1 MKKILL
7 MGGLFAAMVMT
18 SCNSVKDIPAADLS
32 GEWNVVSIQGDPVNE
47 VEGQEAPFMA
57 FDVVNSR
64 VFGSAGC
71 NRIFGQLY
79 TGEKGTIDLSSL
91 AATRMMCPDM
101 SKEDALLTAL
111 NQVKRF
117 GMNKEGELVLM
128 DQQDR
133 DMVTL
138 VKRTDEITPASL
150 AGEWNIDYL
159 GEMDLASNAQGT
171 YTITF
176 DPTEKMFSMETGCNN
191 VGGKYDGKYI
201 DITFTNLRSTRM
213 MCPDMTVEE
222 AAQKL
227 LPTITWFG
235 ELANPGTYGF
245 YDKENNLVMSISSI
259 REVVE

>member
-1 MKKILL
+1 MI
-7 MGGLFAAMVMT
+7 GGLVAAVAMT
-18 SCNSVKDIPAADLS
+18 SCNTFKEVPVTDLS
-32 GEWNVVSIQGDPVNE
+32 GEWNVVEIQGKPVQAIE
-47 VEGQEAPFMA
+47 DQETPYMA

-79 TGEKGTIDLSSL
+79 TGEKGAIDFSSL

-101 SKEDALLTAL
+101 TNEDALLTAL

-117 GMNKEGELVLM
+117 GMNNEGQLLLM
-128 DQQDR
+128 DGQDH

-138 VKRTDEITPASL
+138 VKRTDVISPASL
-150 AGEWNIDYL
+150 AGEWNVDFL
-159 GEMDLASNAQGT
+159 GDMDLASNAEGT

-176 DPTEKMFSMETGCNN
+176 DPNEKVFSMETGCNN
-191 VGGKYDGKYI
+191 VGGNYSGKYI
-201 DITFTNLRSTRM
+201 DITFTNLRTTRM

-222 AAQKL
+222 TAQKL
-227 LPTITWFG
+227 LPTITSFG

-245 YDKENNLVMSISSI
+245 YDAESNLVMTISPM
-259 REVVE
+259 VEAAE